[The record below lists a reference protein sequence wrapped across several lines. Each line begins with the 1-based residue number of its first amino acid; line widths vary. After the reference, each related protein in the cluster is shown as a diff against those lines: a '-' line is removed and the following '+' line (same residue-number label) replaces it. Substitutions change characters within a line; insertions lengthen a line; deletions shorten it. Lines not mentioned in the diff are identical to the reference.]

1 MYFMVL
7 KSNGGGGG
15 MQIATQNEV
24 LLTKLLEFYKKN
36 DNLNRMLKII
46 NGDTKISLRIID
58 WFTTNFAKTYF
69 TLYNIT
75 KPNGTQIRFK
85 VYSNYKLNL
94 KAYGKDRFD
103 PFCRSDRILV
113 PYNDG
118 TSVETTIGQLLF
130 FKWAIENKVIDYVMN
145 NYTIIEKDMNCRNS
159 TSKRKEKTDV
169 KTRKKREELSIS
181 ATKSIKKE
189 EVEIVVKFS

>member
-1 MYFMVL
+1 
-7 KSNGGGGG
+7 
-15 MQIATQNEV
+15 
-24 LLTKLLEFYKKN
+24 
-36 DNLNRMLKII
+36 
-46 NGDTKISLRIID
+46 
-58 WFTTNFAKTYF
+58 
-69 TLYNIT
+69 
-75 KPNGTQIRFK
+75 
-85 VYSNYKLNL
+85 L